1 MKRIDEIENLTA
13 EELEALAMSQSPEV
27 PESLARDIEE
37 LLIASSVRNKARRPI
52 PFASIVTGIAVAASL
67 TVAGVVLFR
76 GDHPADTFD
85 DPAQAYAEVERTFAY
100 ISQKMSP
107 GLSLA
112 AEGKTIFDNTT
123 DVLRH
128 K

>member
-1 MKRIDEIENLTA
+1 MKRIDEIENLTV
-13 EELEALAMSQSPEV
+13 EELESLALSQAPDV
-27 PESLARDIEE
+27 PENLGKDIEE
-37 LLIASSVRNKARRPI
+37 LLAASSVREKKRRPI
-52 PFASIVTGIAVAASL
+52 PFASAAAGIAVAASL
-67 TVAGVVLFR
+67 AAAGVFLMH
-76 GDHPADTFD
+76 GNHPADTFD

>member
-13 EELEALAMSQSPEV
+13 EELE
-27 PESLARDIEE
+27 SLALSQAPDAPENLGKDIEN
-37 LLIASSVRNKARRPI
+37 LLLASSVREKSRRPI
-52 PFASIVTGIAVAASL
+52 RFASAAAGIAVAACL
-67 TVAGVVLFR
+67 TAAGVFLYH
-76 GDHPADTFD
+76 GNHPADTFD

-100 ISQKMSP
+100 ISSKVSP

-112 AEGKTIFDNTT
+112 AEGKTIFNNTT
-123 DVLRH
+123 EILRQ